1 MRKIRDPKDDQ
12 IGKYLIQSL
21 TEGIIE
27 QEPKQEVHK
36 IVLCRIL
43 GRSRDLS
50 LLLNLKEAEY
60 EDRSKVELD
69 TILDKE
75 Q

>member
-1 MRKIRDPKDDQ
+1 M
-12 IGKYLIQSL
+12 
-21 TEGIIE
+21 
-27 QEPKQEVHK
+27 HK